1 MEASRHRADMKN
13 WQLNRESTRI
23 LSAARKRLLTGNSDR
38 NNLSAFARTGYFA
51 YEVVL
56 GALPRAPS
64 KALPL
69 GSRYQVKDFFG
80 ILYCHNVKSF
90 VPLLK
95 NGTVC
100 DKI

>member
-1 MEASRHRADMKN
+1 MKN
-13 WQLNRESTRI
+13 WQLNREYTRI

-69 GSRYQVKDFFG
+69 GSRYQVK
-80 ILYCHNVKSF
+80 LYCHNVKSF

>member
-1 MEASRHRADMKN
+1 MKN

-90 VPLLK
+90 VRLLK